1 MPQIKKQAVADAIL
15 RGASRLFRE
24 RGYSG
29 TSMAEIARAADTS
42 TSNIYVYFLSK
53 LDILFAIYQPW
64 LDEHF
69 LKLERDLE
77 QISEPAN
84 RLEHILLTLWRD
96 LPAADNGFA
105 NNMMQALST
114 ACPNERYDPGL
125 LQWMVKRVSALV
137 RTALPSEHA
146 GLAEDDDLAQI
157 LVMTFEGFSMNRQLP
172 GTAPTIDPAVRLM
185 VGLLLGDAASSGS
198 RIQPVQVTSIR

>member
-15 RGASRLFRE
+15 HGASRLFRE

-53 LDILFAIYQPW
+53 LDILFALCKPW

-69 LKLERDLE
+69 RTLEREIEEIAD
-77 QISEPAN
+77 PAA
-84 RLEHILLTLWRD
+84 RIEHILTTLWHH

-114 ACPNERYDPGL
+114 ASPNERYDPVF
-125 LQWMVKRVSALV
+125 LQWMVERVSALM
-137 RTALPSEHA
+137 RTALPRERA
-146 GLAEDDDLAQI
+146 ELANHDHLAQI
-157 LVMTFEGFSMNRQLP
+157 LVMTFEGFSMNRQLRGP
-172 GTAPTIDPAVRLM
+172 APAIDSVVQLM
-185 VGLLLGDAASSGS
+185 VSLLLGDAAANASVARSAPS
-198 RIQPVQVTSIR
+198 RAG